1 MKKVLG
7 ILLGI
12 IIVFLFTYYRVLDEP
27 IKIGI
32 NNEENSQFIRVAKK
46 LGYLDKTD
54 FKIVEYKT
62 RSDNIEAFYTGRLDV
77 VYSSIFDTVFFH
89 GKGEPGKIFLV
100 TSSSSKTRALLL
112 KNDIEI
118 LKHMNIA
125 MEADTDEFIELM
137 DYLEKY
143 EIERE
148 EVKIHFFT
156 QREAR
161 EHFLSERVDGMYFYK
176 PFSEEVLEK
185 GRILEDSTSV
195 EQLEEVL
202 VANTKALK
210 WHRRKLKKLVKAW
223 YSVLYVKYNEPDKY
237 YRILK
242 DLGYK
247 VEHEYD
253 QDYHLTHDNKK
264 FLEAGEIEKKLEYE
278 ISEINPGIDPK
289 ALYTEVIIK

>member
-7 ILLGI
+7 VLLGI
-12 IIVFLFTYYRVLDEP
+12 LIVFLFTYYNVLDEP

-32 NNEENSQFIRVAKK
+32 SNEENSQFIRIAKK
-46 LGYLDKTD
+46 LGYLDEGD
-54 FKIVEYKT
+54 FKIIEYKN
-62 RSDNIEAFYTGRLDV
+62 RSDNVEAFYTGRLDV

-112 KNDIEI
+112 KKDIEV

-137 DYLEKY
+137 EYLEKY
-143 EIERE
+143 EIKRE
-148 EVKIHFFT
+148 EVKIHFST
-156 QREAR
+156 QKEAR
-161 EHFLSERVDGMYFYK
+161 EHFLNKRVDGMYFYK

-185 GRILEDSTSV
+185 GRILEDSINI

-202 VANTKALK
+202 VANSKALK

-223 YSVLYVKYNEPDKY
+223 YSVLFIKYNEPDIY
-237 YRILK
+237 YEELK
-242 DLGYK
+242 GLGYE
-247 VEHEYD
+247 VEYEYG

-264 FLEAGEIEKKLEYE
+264 FLRDGEIEKKLEYE
-278 ISEINPGIDPK
+278 ISDINPGINPK
-289 ALYTEVIIK
+289 DLYTEVIIK

>member
-1 MKKVLG
+1 M
-7 ILLGI
+7 
-12 IIVFLFTYYRVLDEP
+12 
-27 IKIGI
+27 
-32 NNEENSQFIRVAKK
+32 
-46 LGYLDKTD
+46 
-54 FKIVEYKT
+54 
-62 RSDNIEAFYTGRLDV
+62 
-77 VYSSIFDTVFFH
+77 
-89 GKGEPGKIFLV
+89 GKIFLV

-112 KNDIEI
+112 KNDIEV

-148 EVKIHFFT
+148 EVKIHFST

-161 EHFLSERVDGMYFYK
+161 EHFLNERVDGMYFYK
-176 PFSEEVLEK
+176 PFSKDVLER
-185 GRILEDSTSV
+185 GRILEDSISI

-202 VANTKALK
+202 VANTKTLK
-210 WHRRKLKKLVKAW
+210 WHRRKLKKLVAAW
-223 YSVLYVKYNEPDKY
+223 YSVLYIKYNEPDKY

-242 DLGYK
+242 DLGY
-247 VEHEYD
+247 EIEYEYR

-264 FLEAGEIEKKLEYE
+264 FLEDGEIEKKLEYE
-278 ISEINPGIDPK
+278 ISEINPGIDAK